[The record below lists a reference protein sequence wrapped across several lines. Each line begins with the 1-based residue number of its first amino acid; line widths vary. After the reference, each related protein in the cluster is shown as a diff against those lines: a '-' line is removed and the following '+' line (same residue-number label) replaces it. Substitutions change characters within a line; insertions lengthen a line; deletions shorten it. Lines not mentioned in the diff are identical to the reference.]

1 MVDWFGYFITILRLF
16 VFLYF
21 CILVLFWAFYTIRL
35 QSRLEKVALVVLERV
50 YLQRKH
56 WSRYYDYRRFYIQVF
71 SSWYRSLWG
80 RYWRWEEILA
90 KFTFLNLQG
99 ELVALM
105 NGARSPPSLHQEWSD
120 YRYLSS
126 FLLFLLTIGDFV
138 LFFSSNCR
146 CCYNLEPITANIVQ
160 KLHKPS
166 TNKLS
171 S

>member
-71 SSWYRSLWG
+71 SIWYRSLWG
-80 RYWRWEEILA
+80 RYCRWEEILM
-90 KFTFLNLQG
+90 KFTFFLFAGRAGGLDEWCQKSSLIAPGVVWLQ
-99 ELVALM
+99 VFFFFF
-105 NGARSPPSLHQEWSD
+105 
-120 YRYLSS
+120 YL
-126 FLLFLLTIGDFV
+126 LGVVV
-138 LFFSSNCR
+138 LFFSSDCR
-146 CCYNLEPITANIVQ
+146 CCYNLEPISANMTGTCCHCTGTTQ
-160 KLHKPS
+160 
-166 TNKLS
+166 TFNQ
-171 S
+171 